1 MSTRTTIDDA
11 STETTDGSLSIA
23 KDDLFHLLQNGRRRA
38 ALRYFA
44 AQPEREE
51 FDMRT
56 LAEEIAAWEN
66 GIPVQQLDSDQR
78 QRVYIALYQSHLPKL
93 DDLGVIEYNQS
104 RGTIE
109 PTPLV
114 DEVVQ
119 YLEPASDDSGGMTV
133 TVPEPEQAWAP
144 AAAAGGAV
152 GVLILTAALAG
163 LFPTSLLGVALATV
177 VLGITAVVA
186 IGLSW
191 TE

>member
-1 MSTRTTIDDA
+1 MSTRTTVDDA
-11 STETTDGSLSIA
+11 STETSDGSLSIA

-93 DDLGVIEYNQS
+93 DDYGVIEYNQS
-104 RGTIE
+104 RGIIRPTALTALFE
-109 PTPLV
+109 P
-114 DEVVQ
+114 
-119 YLEPASDDSGGMTV
+119 YLATEFRTETADQCI
-133 TVPEPEQAWAP
+133 TVPNDRSAFGIAT
-144 AAAAGGAV
+144 V
-152 GVLILTAALAG
+152 R
-163 LFPTSLLGVALATV
+163 SLLDR
-177 VLGITAVVA
+177 
-186 IGLSW
+186 
-191 TE
+191 